1 MGYIRSSFYWTII
14 LSITKKRRSS
24 TIYRRGLM
32 PNEQFFSYCMAVKI
46 CNLWN
51 DDDDICI
58 ILIWICIVLTQYN
71 KSWRFDMKLHSDT
84 LSWFWAKHSLF
95 LLLNARAYPRSIKY
109 QFYSIWFDPT
119 EIHVLDTVL
128 ESRALSITQPM
139 LFRLFVS
146 TYTFLC
152 NRIVNGL

>member
-32 PNEQFFSYCMAVKI
+32 PNEQYFSYCMAVRI

-58 ILIWICIVLTQYN
+58 ILIWICIVLTQCN

-84 LSWFWAKHSLF
+84 LSWFWAKHSLC
-95 LLLNARAYPRSIKY
+95 LLLNAACLPEKHKIPILKYLVWSDCNPRSRY
-109 QFYSIWFDPT
+109 RT
-119 EIHVLDTVL
+119 RV
-128 ESRALSITQPM
+128 ESAKHNLTDA
-139 LFRLFVS
+139 VS
-146 TYTFLC
+146 TICIYVHIPL
-152 NRIVNGL
+152 